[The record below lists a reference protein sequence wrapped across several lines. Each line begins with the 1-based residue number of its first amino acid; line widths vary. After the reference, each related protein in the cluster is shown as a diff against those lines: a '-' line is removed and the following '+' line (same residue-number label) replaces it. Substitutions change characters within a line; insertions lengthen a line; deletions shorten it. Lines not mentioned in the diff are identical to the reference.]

1 MRTLEG
7 EQLSL
12 DDQKSKPGQSAAFGV
27 TRAYDTNVY
36 NADMMKFK
44 KMVMSSQEFPSSEFG
59 DSTSEYGRLST
70 STDSEANYH
79 SDNAQKV

>member
-27 TRAYDTNVY
+27 TQVYDTNVY
-36 NADMMKFK
+36 NADMLKFK
-44 KMVMSSQEFPSSEFG
+44 KMVMSSQEFASSEFG

-70 STDSEANYH
+70 SSDSDANYQ
-79 SDNAQKV
+79 SGNAQKV